1 MFAKCQKGVWHK
13 LSNKMR
19 EREGERERQRS
30 KRKLSTCVH
39 YDQLSCKSRKGLN
52 HREIGEGRRN
62 KKEESTG
69 KQCKE
74 CVKIGISFS
83 AYGICINF
91 HLGANERQTSQV
103 KTGKLQN
110 NEQGEQG
117 EQGEGKQSALQAYH
131 NNGE

>member
-1 MFAKCQKGVWHK
+1 MISLAAS
-13 LSNKMR
+13 L
-19 EREGERERQRS
+19 ERVKSQR
-30 KRKLSTCVH
+30 
-39 YDQLSCKSRKGLN
+39 N
-52 HREIGEGRRN
+52 RRR
-62 KKEESTG
+62 KEESTG
-69 KQCKE
+69 KQRKE

-117 EQGEGKQSALQAYH
+117 EGKQSALQAYH